1 MSQRGHCSAKRNCR
15 KRLRLKNSRPVPVCF
30 RRFSGAKARTPKNLR
45 KHSAHGRR
53 AAAHPQYRPIS
64 RTDPRLGDVACAES
78 LILLFRYY
86 RINTI
91 GRRGTAQYAASRS
104 SPLTSSGKRRLHHG
118 SPDTDPQASKI
129 TEVWRT
135 TRACCQDRSVHC
147 QRLKQGWM
155 RE

>member
-1 MSQRGHCSAKRNCR
+1 MAQRGHCSVKRNCR

-104 SPLTSSGKRRLHHG
+104 SPLTSSGKRSLLTAARIQIRKHQKLLKCGERLEHAVKTG
-118 SPDTDPQASKI
+118 LCT
-129 TEVWRT
+129 VN
-135 TRACCQDRSVHC
+135 
-147 QRLKQGWM
+147 G
-155 RE
+155 

>member
-1 MSQRGHCSAKRNCR
+1 MAQRGHCSVKRNCR
-15 KRLRLKNSRPVPVCF
+15 KRLRLKNSRYVPVCF

-86 RINTI
+86 RINRSDVGALHNTQ
-91 GRRGTAQYAASRS
+91 RRDSRRSHHPGSAACITAARIQIRKHQK
-104 SPLTSSGKRRLHHG
+104 LLKCGERLEHAVKTG
-118 SPDTDPQASKI
+118 LCT
-129 TEVWRT
+129 VN
-135 TRACCQDRSVHC
+135 
-147 QRLKQGWM
+147 G
-155 RE
+155 

>member
-1 MSQRGHCSAKRNCR
+1 MAQRGHCSVKRNCR
-15 KRLRLKNSRPVPVCF
+15 KRLRLKNSRSVPVCF

-45 KHSAHGRR
+45 KHSAHGGAQPPTRNTVR
-53 AAAHPQYRPIS
+53 YHGP
-64 RTDPRLGDVACAES
+64 TPRLGDVACAEN

-118 SPDTDPQASKI
+118 SPDPDPQASKI